1 MFKGVVFMTS
11 WKDFFI
17 GLGSGLAFALIIWLI
32 YMLRLHI
39 EKKKGKS
46 EISKLKDMLTSRM
59 EIENDGINKIKSEN
73 EELKKF
79 NENLR
84 VSLQAMSQKP
94 GRKEIER
101 LQVYQKAVDRLTINS
116 PGFGPAWQAALKE
129 SEEEFSKTYS
139 GVIPFIRRVIPGKTN
154 AQLMD
159 ADDASVHED

>member
-1 MFKGVVFMTS
+1 MTS

-17 GLGSGLAFALIIWLI
+17 GLGSGCIVALIIWFVYI
-32 YMLRLHI
+32 MKLHLA
-39 EKKKGKS
+39 KKKGESDVKR
-46 EISKLKDMLTSRM
+46 LKEMLTSRM
-59 EIENDGINKIKSEN
+59 EIESDGITKLKNEN
-73 EELKKF
+73 EELKRF

-84 VSLQAMSQKP
+84 VSLQTMSQKP

-116 PGFGPAWQAALKE
+116 PGFGAAWQAALKE

-159 ADDASVHED
+159 AEDVSSSDV

>member
-1 MFKGVVFMTS
+1 MTS

-17 GLGSGLAFALIIWLI
+17 GLGSGCILAFIVWVVYCIK
-32 YMLRLHI
+32 LHSA
-39 EKKKGKS
+39 KKKGEGDVK
-46 EISKLKDMLTSRM
+46 KLKDMLTSRM
-59 EIENDGINKIKSEN
+59 EIESDGVSKLKSEN
-73 EELKKF
+73 EDLKKY

-84 VSLQAMSQKP
+84 VSLQTMSQKP

-139 GVIPFIRRVIPGKTN
+139 GVIPFIRRVIPGRTN

-159 ADDASVHED
+159 AEDVNSTDV

>member
-1 MFKGVVFMTS
+1 MTS
-11 WKDFFI
+11 WRDFFI
-17 GLGSGLAFALIIWLI
+17 GLGSGCAVALLVWFIYII
-32 YMLRLHI
+32 RLHLA
-39 EKKKGKS
+39 KKRGDNELK
-46 EISKLKDMLTSRM
+46 KLKDMLTSRM
-59 EIENDGINKIKSEN
+59 EIENDGVNKLKSEN
-73 EELKKF
+73 EELKRY

-84 VSLQAMSQKP
+84 VSLQTLSQKP
-94 GRKEIER
+94 GRKEMER

-159 ADDASVHED
+159 VDDANVRDEYN

>member
-1 MFKGVVFMTS
+1 MTS

-17 GLGSGLAFALIIWLI
+17 GLGSGCIVALIIWFVYI
-32 YMLRLHI
+32 MKLHLA
-39 EKKKGKS
+39 KKKGESDVK
-46 EISKLKDMLTSRM
+46 KLKEMLTSRM
-59 EIENDGINKIKSEN
+59 EIESDGITKLKNEN
-73 EELKKF
+73 EELKRF

-84 VSLQAMSQKP
+84 VSLQTMSQKP

-116 PGFGPAWQAALKE
+116 PGFGAAWQAALKE

-159 ADDASVHED
+159 VEDVSSSEV

>member
-1 MFKGVVFMTS
+1 MTS

-17 GLGSGLAFALIIWLI
+17 GLGSGCILTFIVWVVYCIK
-32 YMLRLHI
+32 LHSA
-39 EKKKGKS
+39 KKKGEGDVK
-46 EISKLKDMLTSRM
+46 KLKDMLTSRM
-59 EIENDGINKIKSEN
+59 EIESDGVNKLKSEN
-73 EELKKF
+73 EDLKKY

-84 VSLQAMSQKP
+84 VSLQTMSQKP

-139 GVIPFIRRVIPGKTN
+139 GVIPFIRRVIPGRTN

-159 ADDASVHED
+159 AEDVNSTDV

>member
-1 MFKGVVFMTS
+1 MTS
-11 WKDFFI
+11 WRDFLI
-17 GLGSGLAFALIIWLI
+17 GLGSGCAVALIGWFI
-32 YMLRLHI
+32 YIIRLHLA
-39 EKKKGKS
+39 KKRGES
-46 EISKLKDMLTSRM
+46 ELKKLKDMLTSRM
-59 EIENDGINKIKSEN
+59 EIENDGVSKLKSEN
-73 EELKKF
+73 EELKKY

-84 VSLQAMSQKP
+84 VSLQTLSQKP
-94 GRKEIER
+94 GRKEMER

-159 ADDASVHED
+159 DSDANIRDEDN

>member
-1 MFKGVVFMTS
+1 MTS
-11 WKDFFI
+11 WRDFFV
-17 GLGSGLAFALIIWLI
+17 GLGSGCAVALLVWFIYII
-32 YMLRLHI
+32 RLHLV
-39 EKKKGKS
+39 KKRGDNELK
-46 EISKLKDMLTSRM
+46 KLKDMLTSRM
-59 EIENDGINKIKSEN
+59 EIENDGVNKLKSEN
-73 EELKKF
+73 EELKRY

-84 VSLQAMSQKP
+84 VSLQTLSQKP
-94 GRKEIER
+94 GRKEMER

-159 ADDASVHED
+159 VDDANVRDEDN

>member
-1 MFKGVVFMTS
+1 MTS
-11 WKDFFI
+11 WKDFFV
-17 GLGSGLAFALIIWLI
+17 GLGAGCAVALIIWFI
-32 YMLRLHI
+32 YMIRLHLA
-39 EKKKGKS
+39 KKRGAGDVQ
-46 EISKLKDMLTSRM
+46 KLKDMLTSRM
-59 EIENDGINKIKSEN
+59 EIESDGVSKLKAEN

-84 VSLQAMSQKP
+84 VSLQTMSQKP

-116 PGFGPAWQAALKE
+116 PGFGAAWQAALKE

-139 GVIPFIRRVIPGKTN
+139 GVIPFIRRVIPGRTN

-159 ADDASVHED
+159 AEDVTSTDV

>member
-1 MFKGVVFMTS
+1 MTS

-17 GLGSGLAFALIIWLI
+17 GLGSGCIVALIVWFVYI
-32 YMLRLHI
+32 MKLHLA
-39 EKKKGKS
+39 KKKGENDVK
-46 EISKLKDMLTSRM
+46 KLKDMLTSRM
-59 EIENDGINKIKSEN
+59 EIESDGITKLKNEN
-73 EELKKF
+73 EELKRF

-84 VSLQAMSQKP
+84 ISLQTMSQKP

-116 PGFGPAWQAALKE
+116 PGFGAAWQAALKE
-129 SEEEFSKTYS
+129 SEEEFSRTYS

-159 ADDASVHED
+159 AEDVSSSEV

>member
-1 MFKGVVFMTS
+1 MTS

-17 GLGSGLAFALIIWLI
+17 GLGSGCIVALIIWFVYI
-32 YMLRLHI
+32 MKLHLA
-39 EKKKGKS
+39 KKKGESDVK
-46 EISKLKDMLTSRM
+46 KLKEMLTSRM
-59 EIENDGINKIKSEN
+59 EIESDGITKLKNEN
-73 EELKKF
+73 EELKRF

-84 VSLQAMSQKP
+84 VSLQTMSQKP

-116 PGFGPAWQAALKE
+116 PGFGAAWQAALKE

-159 ADDASVHED
+159 VEDVSSSDV

>member
-1 MFKGVVFMTS
+1 MTS

-17 GLGSGLAFALIIWLI
+17 GLGSGCAVALIIWLVYI
-32 YMLRLHI
+32 VRLHLA
-39 EKKKGKS
+39 KKKGEAETK
-46 EISKLKDMLTSRM
+46 KLKDMLTQRM
-59 EIENDGINKIKSEN
+59 EIESDGITKLKNEN
-73 EELKKF
+73 EELKKY

-84 VSLQAMSQKP
+84 VSLQTMSQKP
-94 GRKEIER
+94 GRKEVER

-116 PGFGPAWQAALKE
+116 PGFGAAWQAALKE

-159 ADDASVHED
+159 AEDVSSSEV

>member
-1 MFKGVVFMTS
+1 MTS

-17 GLGSGLAFALIIWLI
+17 GLGSGCIIAILVWFV
-32 YMLRLHI
+32 YMVKLHSA
-39 EKKKGKS
+39 KKKG
-46 EISKLKDMLTSRM
+46 EGDLQKLKDMLTSRM
-59 EIENDGINKIKSEN
+59 EIESDGVNKLKREN
-73 EELKKF
+73 EDLKKF

-84 VSLQAMSQKP
+84 VSLQTMSQKP
-94 GRKEIER
+94 GRKEVER

-159 ADDASVHED
+159 AEDVNSSDV

>member
-1 MFKGVVFMTS
+1 MTS
-11 WKDFFI
+11 WHDFFI
-17 GLGSGLAFALIIWLI
+17 GLAIGLGVAAIVWIIYLFKVRSTRI
-32 YMLRLHI
+32 
-39 EKKKGKS
+39 KGEVEVRKY
-46 EISKLKDMLTSRM
+46 KDMLTSRM
-59 EIENDGINKIKSEN
+59 EIESEGLEKLKRSN
-73 EELKKF
+73 EELKTQ

-84 VSLQAMSQKP
+84 ISLQTMSQKP

-139 GVIPFIRRVIPGKTN
+139 GVLPFIRRVIPGKTN

-159 ADDASVHED
+159 IDESSNGDEA

>member
-1 MFKGVVFMTS
+1 
-11 WKDFFI
+11 
-17 GLGSGLAFALIIWLI
+17 
-32 YMLRLHI
+32 
-39 EKKKGKS
+39 
-46 EISKLKDMLTSRM
+46 MLTSRM
-59 EIENDGINKIKSEN
+59 EIESEGVEKLKRSN
-73 EELKKF
+73 EELKTQ

-84 VSLQAMSQKP
+84 ISLQTMSQKP

-139 GVIPFIRRVIPGKTN
+139 GVLPFIRRVIPGKTN

-159 ADDASVHED
+159 IDESSNGDEA

>member
-1 MFKGVVFMTS
+1 MTS

-17 GLGSGLAFALIIWLI
+17 GLGSGCIVALIVWFVYI
-32 YMLRLHI
+32 MKLHLA
-39 EKKKGKS
+39 KKKGENDVK
-46 EISKLKDMLTSRM
+46 KLKDMLTSRM
-59 EIENDGINKIKSEN
+59 EIESDGITKLKNEN
-73 EELKKF
+73 EELKRF

-84 VSLQAMSQKP
+84 VSLQTMSQKP

-116 PGFGPAWQAALKE
+116 PGFGAAWQAALKE
-129 SEEEFSKTYS
+129 SEEEFSRTYS

-159 ADDASVHED
+159 AEDVSSSEV

>member
-1 MFKGVVFMTS
+1 MTS
-11 WKDFFI
+11 WKDFFM
-17 GLGSGLAFALIIWLI
+17 GLAAGCVVALIIWFI
-32 YMLRLHI
+32 YMIKLYSA
-39 EKKKGKS
+39 KKKGES
-46 EISKLKDMLTSRM
+46 DVNKLKDMLTSRM
-59 EIENDGINKIKSEN
+59 EIESDGVNKLKNEN

-84 VSLQAMSQKP
+84 VSLQTMSQKP
-94 GRKEIER
+94 GRKEVER

-116 PGFGPAWQAALKE
+116 PGFGAAWQAALKE

-159 ADDASVHED
+159 AEDVSSTDV